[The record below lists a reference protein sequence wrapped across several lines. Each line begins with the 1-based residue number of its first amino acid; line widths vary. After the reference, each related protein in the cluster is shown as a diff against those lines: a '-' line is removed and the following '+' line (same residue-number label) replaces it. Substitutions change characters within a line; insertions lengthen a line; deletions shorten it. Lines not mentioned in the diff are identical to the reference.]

1 MGGELET
8 SQPTPV
14 SPQAGLVYRAD
25 TQTYEN
31 QRTPS
36 KFVTIALSA
45 SGNTLCWTPAAGKRF
60 RILGGFLTVGD
71 AVLAAA
77 GPITVSI
84 SDAGVTT
91 NITWRIYLGTSP
103 MVNPLPPLNLG
114 PNGYLSTGVGNSAG
128 ALLSA
133 ALSSGSMQLTLW
145 GTEE

>member
-1 MGGELET
+1 
-8 SQPTPV
+8 
-14 SPQAGLVYRAD
+14 
-25 TQTYEN
+25 
-31 QRTPS
+31 
-36 KFVTIALSA
+36 
-45 SGNTLCWTPAAGKRF
+45 LCWTPAAGKRF

-71 AVLAAA
+71 AVLVAA

-103 MVNPLPPLNLG
+103 MANPLPPLNLG

-133 ALSSGSMQLTLW
+133 ALSSGSM
-145 GTEE
+145 